1 MEMIQINLLPKEFRR
16 KTGAPS
22 LGRSGYYVMGAVGAL
37 VILIAVVTVFQ
48 QVQLTQLSQK
58 MDVAHFRTEQL
69 QKDIAVV
76 DALIDVKAKIMQR
89 MEAVEKLDRHR
100 TVWVHIL
107 EDVGRRVP
115 EYTWLSAIKE
125 SDPESTSKAK
135 AGKTAK
141 GTGATTT
148 AQTGTGAT
156 DTTTATVEPGQMPF
170 RAVSIEGFSFTLNS
184 LANFMIN
191 LMNSHFFSNVEM
203 ASVEEVQFEK
213 QKAYS
218 YKLTATLHFLSDEE
232 LKKILENE
240 SGPDL
245 LASF

>member
-22 LGRSGYYVMGAVGAL
+22 LGRSGYYVAGAVAGL
-37 VILIAVVTVFQ
+37 VLLIAVVTIFQ
-48 QVQLTQLSQK
+48 RVQLTQLGQK
-58 MDVAHFRTEQL
+58 MDVARFRTEQL

-89 MEAVEKLDRHR
+89 MEAVERLDRHR
-100 TVWVHIL
+100 TVWVRIL
-107 EDVGRRVP
+107 EDISDRVP

-125 SDPESTSKAK
+125 SGAESTAKTKSKGARGT
-135 AGKTAK
+135 AGKTA
-141 GTGATTT
+141 AQAAAEPDST
-148 AQTGTGAT
+148 AAKP
-156 DTTTATVEPGQMPF
+156 DESKMPF
-170 RAVSIEGFSFTLNS
+170 RAVSIEGYSFTLNS

-191 LMNSHFFSNVEM
+191 LMNSHFFSDVEM
-203 ASVEEVQFEK
+203 AAVEEVQFQK

-218 YKLTATLHFLSDEE
+218 YTVTATLHFLSDEE

>member
-22 LGRSGYYVMGAVGAL
+22 LGPSGYYVAGAVSGRVL
-37 VILIAVVTVFQ
+37 LIAVVTIFQ
-48 QVQLTQLSQK
+48 RVQLTQLGQK
-58 MDVAHFRTEQL
+58 MDVARFRTEQL

-89 MEAVEKLDRHR
+89 MEAVERLDRHR
-100 TVWVHIL
+100 TVWVRIL
-107 EDVGRRVP
+107 EDISGRVP
-115 EYTWLSAIKE
+115 EYTWLSSIKE
-125 SDPESTSKAK
+125 SGAESSAKTKSK
-135 AGKTAK
+135 GAK
-141 GTGATTT
+141 GTAGKAAAQAATEADST
-148 AQTGTGAT
+148 AVKA
-156 DTTTATVEPGQMPF
+156 DENKMPF
-170 RAVSIEGFSFTLNS
+170 RAVSIQGYSFTLNS

-191 LMNSHFFSNVEM
+191 LMNSHFFSDVEM
-203 ASVEEVQFEK
+203 AAVEEVQFQK

-218 YKLTATLHFLSDEE
+218 YTVTATLHFLSDEE

>member
-1 MEMIQINLLPKEFRR
+1 MDTIQINLLPKEFRR
-16 KTGAPS
+16 RAGTPS
-22 LGRSGYYVMGAVGAL
+22 LGRSGYYAMGAVGGL
-37 VILIAVVTVFQ
+37 VLLIGVITVFQ
-48 QVQLTQLSQK
+48 RVQLTQLGQK
-58 MDVAHFRTEQL
+58 MDVAQFRTEQL

-89 MEAVEKLDRHR
+89 MEAVERLDRHR
-100 TVWVHIL
+100 SVWVRIL

-125 SDPESTSKAK
+125 SNPESASKAK
-135 AGKTAK
+135 TNKTAK
-141 GTGATTT
+141 ATGATTT
-148 AQTGTGAT
+148 AQAGAPAA
-156 DTTTATVEPGQMPF
+156 DTTAKAETGQMPF

-191 LMNSHFFSNVEM
+191 LMNSQFFSDVEM
-203 ASVEEVQFEK
+203 ASVEEVQFQK

>member
-1 MEMIQINLLPKEFRR
+1 MDTIQINLLPKEFRR
-16 KTGAPS
+16 RSGTPS
-22 LGRSGYYVMGAVGAL
+22 LGRSGYYAMGAVGGL
-37 VILIAVVTVFQ
+37 VILIGVITIFQ
-48 QVQLTQLSQK
+48 RVQLTQLGQK
-58 MDVAHFRTEQL
+58 MDLAQFRTEQL

-89 MEAVEKLDRHR
+89 MEAVERLDRHR
-100 TVWVHIL
+100 TVWVRIL

-125 SDPESTSKAK
+125 ANGEPATKSK
-135 AGKTAK
+135 AGKTGKA
-141 GTGATTT
+141 GATTT
-148 AQTGTGAT
+148 AQAGAPAT
-156 DTTTATVEPGQMPF
+156 DTTAKMETAQMPF
-170 RAVSIEGFSFTLNS
+170 HAVSIEGFSFTLNS

-191 LMNSHFFSNVEM
+191 LMNSQFFSDVEM
-203 ASVEEVQFEK
+203 ASVEEVQFQK

-218 YKLTATLHFLSDEE
+218 YRLTATLHFLSDEE

>member
-22 LGRSGYYVMGAVGAL
+22 LGRSGYYVMGAVGGL
-37 VILIAVVTVFQ
+37 VLLIVVITIFQ
-48 QVQLTQLSQK
+48 QVQLTQLGQK
-58 MDVAHFRTEQL
+58 MEVARFRTDQL

-100 TVWVHIL
+100 TVWVRIL
-107 EDVGRRVP
+107 EDVGKRVP

-125 SDPESTSKAK
+125 SNPTSSSKTK
-135 AGKTAK
+135 GGKTAK
-141 GTGATTT
+141 AAGATTT
-148 AQTGTGAT
+148 AQGETAA
-156 DTTTATVEPGQMPF
+156 DTTAVQAKTGEMPF
-170 RAVSIEGFSFTLNS
+170 QAVSIEGFSFTLNS

-191 LMNSHFFSNVEM
+191 LMNSQFFSDVEM
-203 ASVEEVQFEK
+203 ASVEEVQFQK

-218 YKLTATLHFLSDEE
+218 YKVTATLHFLSDDE

>member
-1 MEMIQINLLPKEFRR
+1 MDTIQINLLPKEFRR
-16 KTGAPS
+16 RTGTPS
-22 LGRSGYYVMGAVGAL
+22 LGRSGYYAMGAVGGL
-37 VILIAVVTVFQ
+37 VLLIGVITIFQ
-48 QVQLTQLSQK
+48 RVQLTQLGQK
-58 MDVAHFRTEQL
+58 MDVARFRTEQL

-89 MEAVEKLDRHR
+89 MEAVERLDRHR
-100 TVWVHIL
+100 TVWVRIL

-125 SDPESTSKAK
+125 ANPESTSKAK
-135 AGKTAK
+135 SGKTAK
-141 GTGATTT
+141 AGATTT
-148 AQTGTGAT
+148 AQAGTPAA
-156 DTTTATVEPGQMPF
+156 DTTAKAETRQMPF
-170 RAVSIEGFSFTLNS
+170 HAVSIEGFSFTLNS

-191 LMNSHFFSNVEM
+191 LMNSQFFSDVEM
-203 ASVEEVQFEK
+203 ASVEEVQFQK

>member
-22 LGRSGYYVMGAVGAL
+22 LGRSGYYAAGAVAGL
-37 VILIAVVTVFQ
+37 VLLIAVVTIFQ
-48 QVQLTQLSQK
+48 RVQLTQLGQK
-58 MDVAHFRTEQL
+58 MDVARFRTEQL

-89 MEAVEKLDRHR
+89 MEAVERLDRHR
-100 TVWVHIL
+100 TVWVRIL
-107 EDVGRRVP
+107 EDISDRVP

-125 SDPESTSKAK
+125 SGLESASKTKSKGAK
-135 AGKTAK
+135 GTAGKTA
-141 GTGATTT
+141 
-148 AQTGTGAT
+148 AQAAKEA
-156 DTTTATVEPGQMPF
+156 DSAAVKPDESKMPF
-170 RAVSIEGFSFTLNS
+170 RAVSIEGYSFTLNS

-191 LMNSHFFSNVEM
+191 LMNSHFFSDVEM
-203 ASVEEVQFEK
+203 ASVEEVQFQK

-218 YKLTATLHFLSDEE
+218 YTVTATLHFLSDEE